1 MIEARY
7 NIMKLKIALT
17 KKTRPWREEAPLPH
31 HRISLRGSQP
41 ASGCEKKAKPVKRRS
56 CLINSDLFL
65 GALRRA
71 QKITAP
77 INA

>member
-41 ASGCEKKAKPVKRRS
+41 ASGCEKKK
-56 CLINSDLFL
+56 LNQL

-71 QKITAP
+71 QKITAFV
-77 INA
+77 NAQH